1 MEEFKKE
8 LFDAYERHCINVMNE
23 DGNVTIE
30 EFIDS
35 FINIV
40 DFDLRYTSGILED
53 MEEIFHT
60 SDIEEIEKQIEDMIK
75 DYEYKN

>member
-35 FINIV
+35 FMNIV
-40 DFDLRYTSGILED
+40 DFDLRYTAGILED

-60 SDIEEIEKQIEDMIK
+60 SDIAEIEKQIEDMIK

>member
-40 DFDLRYTSGILED
+40 DFDLRYPAGILED
-53 MEEIFHT
+53 MEKIFHT